1 MSITVNLE
9 PYLYKN
15 IKIKGRIEKSS
26 LGNTK
31 YYFYADPTKGTEQWK
46 GYYHVALLDGGELVC
61 TIGGY
66 DNENM
71 GNINSNYV
79 LLGIG
84 ILHHNEWI

>member
-1 MSITVNLE
+1 MNLE

-15 IKIKGRIEKSS
+15 IKRKGRIEKSY

-31 YYFYADPTKGTEQWK
+31 YYFYADHTKGTEQWI
-46 GYYHVALLDGGELVC
+46 GYYHVALLDSGELVC

-71 GNINSNYV
+71 RNIYPNYV

>member
-1 MSITVNLE
+1 MSITMNLE

-15 IKIKGRIEKSS
+15 IKRKGRIEKSY

-31 YYFYADPTKGTEQWK
+31 YYFYADHTKGTEQWI
-46 GYYHVALLDGGELVC
+46 GYYHVALLDSGELVC

-71 GNINSNYV
+71 RNVYPNYA